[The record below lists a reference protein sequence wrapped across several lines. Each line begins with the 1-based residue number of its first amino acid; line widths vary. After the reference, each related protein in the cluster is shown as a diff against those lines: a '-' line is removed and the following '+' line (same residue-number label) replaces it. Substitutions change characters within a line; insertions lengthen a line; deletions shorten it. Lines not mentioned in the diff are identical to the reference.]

1 MWLDVER
8 AAVRLPVRLR
18 RMWLPDAP
26 VNVQVRGI
34 TELKA
39 VKVVL
44 DTRPAGEIS
53 TWLLE
58 HRGVI

>member
-1 MWLDVER
+1 MWLDVDR
-8 AAVRLPVRLR
+8 SASRLSGRLHL
-18 RMWLPDAP
+18 MWPPDAP
-26 VNVQVRGI
+26 VNVQVPCI

-58 HRGVI
+58 HRGVV